1 MQTEAPA
8 HTDAIPAVA
17 AEVGEALIPLP
28 NPRATLIAIAAIA
41 LVFFGATVA
50 HIATDTDSALLAR
63 LNSGHEANLPT
74 WFASGLWAS
83 AALLAFS
90 MGEAARRL
98 GDAIDRRWTL
108 LGALFLLLSID
119 EAAQLHEQTVGP
131 LMDAVESA
139 TGLDGAGAKLI
150 AVAVIGAVLAV
161 IAVWL
166 WPWLRSLS
174 GRLRLRLLLAGAV
187 FVSGSLGLE
196 VISRLADSSTA
207 NYLSPLEELCEM
219 LGVGLL
225 VVTLLP
231 ASRGVLART
240 GPDPA

>member
-1 MQTEAPA
+1 MQINAPVEE
-8 HTDAIPAVA
+8 AIPVA
-17 AEVGEALIPLP
+17 AAPRSEALVPLP
-28 NPRATLIAIAAIA
+28 HQRTTLLCIATIA
-41 LVFFGATVA
+41 LVFFAASVA
-50 HIATDTDSALLAR
+50 YIATDNESTLLAR
-63 LNSGHEANLPT
+63 LDSGGEANLPT
-74 WFASGLWAS
+74 WFASALWAW

-98 GDAIDRRWTL
+98 GDAVDRRWTL
-108 LGALFLLLSID
+108 LGVLFALLSID
-119 EAAQLHEQTVGP
+119 EAAQLHEETVGP
-131 LMDAVESA
+131 LMDGVESV

-150 AVAVIGAVLAV
+150 AVAVIGAVLVAL
-161 IAVWL
+161 AVWL

-174 GRLRLRLLLAGAV
+174 GRLRLRLLFAGAV

-196 VISRLADSSTA
+196 VISRLADSSA
-207 NYLSPLEELCEM
+207 AEYLSPLEELCEM

-231 ASRGVLART
+231 AARGVLART